1 MFIETQTS
9 FGYTESVPIKLM
21 TSREET
27 ARHIV
32 DICHRLYDRRL
43 VTATDGNVS
52 ARLAGGTI
60 IVTPSNLA
68 KGRVTESDLVE
79 VQVDATPVSGKRRP
93 TSELGM
99 HLFIYRERPDVGA
112 IVHTHPPHA
121 TAFAAARKPLDCDV
135 FPEVFAGLGR
145 VPLARYATPSTDE
158 VARSIAP
165 YVKTARAILLANH
178 GVVTYGRTL
187 EDAFTAME
195 KVEHAAHMLFVA
207 RMLGGA
213 KALTSGQLKK
223 LSAAMKEGGAGYGAP
238 TQSKGQNTRR
248 RRNH

>member
-9 FGYTESVPIKLM
+9 FGYTKSVPTELM

-27 ARHIV
+27 ARQIV
-32 DICHRLYDRRL
+32 DICHRLYDRHL

-79 VQVDATPVSGKRRP
+79 VQADGAPVSGERRP

-99 HLFIYRERPDVGA
+99 HLFIYRERPDVGGV
-112 IVHTHPPHA
+112 VHTHPPYA
-121 TAFAAARKPLDCDV
+121 TAFAAARRPLDSDV
-135 FPEVFAGLGR
+135 FPEVITGLGR

-165 YVKTARAILLANH
+165 YVTSARAILLANH

-187 EDAFTAME
+187 EEAFTAME

-207 RMLGGA
+207 TMLGGA
-213 KALTSGQLKK
+213 KALTSGELKK
-223 LSAAMKEGGAGYGAP
+223 LSAAMNEGESGYSAP
-238 TQSKGQNTRR
+238 KQSGRQNTRR
-248 RRNH
+248 RKH

>member
-9 FGYTESVPIKLM
+9 FGYTESVPTVLM

-27 ARHIV
+27 ARQIV
-32 DICHRLYDRRL
+32 DICHRLYERRL

-52 ARLAGGTI
+52 ARLDGGTI
-60 IVTPSNLA
+60 LTTPSNLA

-79 VQVDATPVSGKRRP
+79 VASDGSLLSGERRP

-99 HLFIYRERPDVGA
+99 HLFIYRERPDVA
-112 IVHTHPPHA
+112 AVVHGHPPYA
-121 TAFAAARKPLDCDV
+121 TGFAVARRSLDSNV
-135 FPEVFAGLGR
+135 FPEVVAGLGR

-165 YVKTARAILLANH
+165 FVKTARAVLLANH

-187 EDAFTAME
+187 EEAFAVME
-195 KVEHAAHMLFVA
+195 KVEHAAQMLIVA
-207 RMLGGA
+207 KTLGGA
-213 KALTSGQLKK
+213 TTLTPGQLKR
-223 LSAAMKEGGAGYGAP
+223 LSAAMAQRSGSQGAP
-238 TQSKGQNTRR
+238 RGSGRR
-248 RRNH
+248 SARQRRKH